1 MERKWLVQLRRKA
14 GLTQRELADKVNISR
29 NYSCDIEKGRRNPS
43 GPVAIRIAEI
53 LSFDMALFYTQN
65 GRDSRTKDMEAHT
78 QAG

>member
-14 GLTQRELADKVNISR
+14 GLSQRELAAKADISR
-29 NYSCDIEKGRRNPS
+29 NYLCDIEKGRRNPS

-53 LSFDMALFYTQN
+53 LSFDMSLFYTQN
-65 GRDSRTKDMEAHT
+65 GRVSRTDEAES